1 MPPALFASDDDGHPM
16 SAINTTPLVDIML
29 VLLIIFLITVPVV
42 VHTVPLTLPREVDQ
56 PSRTLPHTVVIAV
69 DKTGD
74 VYWNEGRVAA
84 GSLYTRLAER
94 AGEEPQPEVQIRAD
108 RDTRYEFIG
117 RVVAACQRAG
127 IEKVAFITEP
137 DAARL
142 ASP

>member
-1 MPPALFASDDDGHPM
+1 MPPSVFASDDHESPM

-42 VHTVPLTLPREVDQ
+42 VHTVPLSLPREVDQ
-56 PSRTLPHTVVIAV
+56 PTRTLPQTIVIAV
-69 DKTGD
+69 DRTGN
-74 VYWNEGRVAA
+74 VYWNEGRIEA
-84 GSLYTRLAER
+84 GSLSAHLAAR
-94 AGEEPQPEVQIRAD
+94 AGDDPQPEVQIRAD
-108 RDTRYEFIG
+108 RDARYEFVG

-142 ASP
+142 AAP